1 MVGFKSTLLAGA
13 LTGAGLA
20 SAAQD
25 PEIWGFGN
33 KTTGGR
39 GASPSSVYTVTNFNE
54 FKTALD
60 NKGKPHE
67 PKVIYINGAI
77 SGNYLANGQV
87 ATEEYYANGT
97 VYTWANYL
105 DSFNQTLI
113 DLLTAS
119 TDSAD
124 QARLQTLKLQE
135 SARYN
140 SSLVQAAQ
148 ISIKVGNN
156 TSILGY
162 PKRKSGVARLEDIA
176 LAINQTNNVIMQDLE
191 VYAPIDLF
199 PEWDPTDGSTGNW
212 NSRYDAIGVVTS
224 TNVWFDHLTISDG
237 LHPDTEAP
245 TIFGKKVQR
254 HDGAIDITEGA
265 DLITMSHCLIHNHD
279 KSHLVGNNDA
289 NNLGPGDIG
298 RLRVSFYANAWLS
311 SLQRSPRLR
320 FGKAH
325 VFNNYYN
332 ASLNDANEKLQ
343 YFIGMGI
350 DSSIL
355 SEANVFEVTTSSKT
369 TPAANAVIG
378 QYKGYR
384 FKDNRSW
391 VNGTFADLEAVAKTK
406 YDTAKAAEVAAAA
419 AAGRAVAEWAT
430 FNYTNEV
437 FKPDYFYRL
446 KKAEDVKK
454 YVLANAGAGKL

>member
-1 MVGFKSTLLAGA
+1 MVVLRALAGA
-13 LTGAGLA
+13 LASVGLV
-20 SAAQD
+20 AAAKD

-33 KTTGGR
+33 QTTGGR
-39 GASPSSVYTVTNFNE
+39 GAPPKSVYTVTNYNE
-54 FKTALD
+54 LKAAL
-60 NKGKPHE
+60 NNAGKPDA
-67 PKVIYINGAI
+67 PKIIYINGAI
-77 SGNYLANGQV
+77 TGNYLPSGQV
-87 ATEEYYANGT
+87 ATEEYYAKDT

-105 DSFNQTLI
+105 DSFNQTL
-113 DLLTAS
+113 LAQLNAS
-119 TDSAD
+119 SVPAD
-124 QARLQTLKLQE
+124 KARLQTLLLQE
-135 SARYN
+135 PARYN
-140 SSLVQAAQ
+140 ASLVQAAQ
-148 ISIKVGNN
+148 ISVKVGNN
-156 TSILGY
+156 TSIIGK
-162 PKRKSGVARLEDIA
+162 PGRKKGIARLEDMAIA
-176 LAINQTNNVIMQDLE
+176 VNQTNNVIMQDFE
-191 VYAPIDLF
+191 VWSPIDLF

-265 DLITMSHCLIHNHD
+265 DLITMSHCLVYNHD

-298 RLRVSFYANAWLS
+298 RLRVSFHANAWLS

-332 ASLNDANEKLQ
+332 ASLDDPEEKLQ
-343 YFIGMGI
+343 YFLGMGI

-355 SEANVFEVTTSSKT
+355 SEANVFEITTKSTT
-369 TPAANAVIG
+369 TPAVNAVIG

-384 FKDNRSW
+384 LKDNRSW
-391 VNGTFADLEAVAKTK
+391 VNGTFADIEAVAKSK
-406 YDTAKAAEVAAAA
+406 YDAAKTTEVAAAA
-419 AAGRAVAEWAT
+419 AAGRPVAEWAT
-430 FNYTNEV
+430 HEFTNEV